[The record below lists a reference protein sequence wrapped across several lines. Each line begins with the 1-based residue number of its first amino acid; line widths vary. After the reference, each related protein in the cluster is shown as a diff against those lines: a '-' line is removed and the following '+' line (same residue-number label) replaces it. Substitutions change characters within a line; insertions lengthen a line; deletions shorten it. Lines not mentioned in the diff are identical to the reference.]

1 MLGRGHRNVWIV
13 TMVAAGGLVIAAIA
27 LAAGGKPQ
35 FTAGS
40 ASGDIA
46 RWRISFS
53 ESGLAPG
60 STVAYSATAKA
71 SATYICPN
79 YPRYDA
85 LGGGHGAPQHFRVY
99 KSSMSMG
106 LTATADSVGVVHK
119 GGSAPQGFV
128 TPTCSDGST
137 PALSSYGLYN
147 VRILDATNNVRAP
160 SLRGSTQPPPR

>member
-1 MLGRGHRNVWIV
+1 MLGRRHRKVWIV
-13 TMVAAGGLVIAAIA
+13 PMVAAGGLVIAAIA
-27 LAAGGKPQ
+27 LAAGGRPQ

-46 RWRISFS
+46 RWRISFT

-60 STVAYSATAKA
+60 AAVAYSATAKA

-99 KSSMSMG
+99 RSLAMDLS
-106 LTATADSVGVVHK
+106 ATADSAGVVHK
-119 GGSAPQGFV
+119 GGSALQGFV
-128 TPTCSDGST
+128 TPVCSDGST
-137 PALSSYGLYN
+137 PSLSSYGLYN
-147 VRILDATNNVRAP
+147 VRIVDTTNTVRAP